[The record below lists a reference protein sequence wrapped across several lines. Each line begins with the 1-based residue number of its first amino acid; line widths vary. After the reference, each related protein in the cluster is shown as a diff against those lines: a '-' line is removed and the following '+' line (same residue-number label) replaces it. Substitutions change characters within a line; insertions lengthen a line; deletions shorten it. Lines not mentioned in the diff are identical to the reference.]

1 MVRGAQGH
9 RCERCLQTG
18 QPVNGRGHSLKG
30 ERQRLGAEG
39 QEKRGGFRS
48 LRIEEG
54 VGRGVVR
61 KRMESG
67 KLGDGL
73 RIKEV
78 RRKKM

>member
-1 MVRGAQGH
+1 MGAG
-9 RCERCLQTG
+9 
-18 QPVNGRGHSLKG
+18 
-30 ERQRLGAEG
+30 G
-39 QEKRGGFRS
+39 QEKRGGFPS

-54 VGRGVVR
+54 VGRGLVG

-78 RRKKM
+78 KRKKT

>member
-1 MVRGAQGH
+1 M
-9 RCERCLQTG
+9 
-18 QPVNGRGHSLKG
+18 
-30 ERQRLGAEG
+30 GAEG

-48 LRIEEG
+48 LRIEER